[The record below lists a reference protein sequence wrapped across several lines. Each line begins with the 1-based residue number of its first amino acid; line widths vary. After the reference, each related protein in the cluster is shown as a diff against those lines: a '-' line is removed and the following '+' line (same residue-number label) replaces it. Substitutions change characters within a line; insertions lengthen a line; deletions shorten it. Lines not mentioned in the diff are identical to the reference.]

1 MQCFILF
8 GKNFLLW
15 PSYIVQLCMLPPDKE
30 KIFNSLLDRTM
41 LITNASKPTLILYA
55 ICRHTNIY
63 NYLIIVVYYINTA
76 HIRISNII
84 TYHFSF
90 FHLIA
95 LSTAYV
101 DSGGFPIHCCN
112 PIVFGICYLLSF
124 SVRQMLL
131 ALRYLAL

>member
-1 MQCFILF
+1 MATIAA
-8 GKNFLLW
+8 N
-15 PSYIVQLCMLPPDKE
+15 
-30 KIFNSLLDRTM
+30 LDRMVTKGS
-41 LITNASKPTLILYA
+41 ITEEDKHKT
-55 ICRHTNIY
+55 
-63 NYLIIVVYYINTA
+63 
-76 HIRISNII
+76 ISNII